1 MPNATALVYRNDAAR
16 RRCDDSRSSMSARL
30 ARFSNLEAERDAL
43 REMVKQA
50 KATTAKFFR

>member
-1 MPNATALVYRNDAAR
+1 MPNATALVYRTDAAR
-16 RRCDDSRSSMSARL
+16 RRCDDSRPSMYAQL

-50 KATTAKFFR
+50 RARAKFFR